1 MSGRTGDGAGR
12 PKGAKDRNYDPARR
26 GVSRQNPAKPHITLD
41 DEIRAELTAAKGK
54 LARALTTRGVEWL
67 ITIIDEGPARWERT
81 ASGERVLV
89 EGNTSFE
96 WAMNFAADRAGMPRK
111 SEAEVQSH
119 AGGFTITVSGVGG
132 GLGWPGMA
140 VAGGDAHDERDRPH
154 NAH

>member
-1 MSGRTGDGAGR
+1 MVGHTRKGAGR
-12 PKGAKDRNYDPARR
+12 PKGAKDRNYDPTRR
-26 GVSRQNPAKPHITLD
+26 AISRENASGPRITLD

-67 ITIIDEGPARWERT
+67 IAIIEEGPARWERT

-111 SEAEVQSH
+111 SEAEVQQH
-119 AGGFTITVSGVGG
+119 AGGFSIVVSGVGG

-140 VAGGDAHDERDRPH
+140 VDGGVAHDERSRPH
-154 NAH
+154 DAH